1 MFTQYYWYREKQSK
15 QNASLDYYSKIE
27 TLEFDPAGIYMFKV
41 NNRNTRTRCER
52 CSKLTIK
59 IPELRQ
65 LCLSGVFIV
74 NFEHISYLV
83 LVLLLL
89 TLSRLE
95 SFKLFLSEFV
105 KLFTNPNIAF
115 IIIFYK
121 ENLFSF
127 RCENK

>member
-15 QNASLDYYSKIE
+15 QNTSLDYYSKIE

-65 LCLSGVFIV
+65 LCRSGVFIV
-74 NFEHISYLV
+74 NF
-83 LVLLLL
+83 
-89 TLSRLE
+89 
-95 SFKLFLSEFV
+95 
-105 KLFTNPNIAF
+105 
-115 IIIFYK
+115 
-121 ENLFSF
+121 
-127 RCENK
+127 